1 MNYGALGYI
10 VGHEII
16 HGFDDRGRQFDENG
30 NFKNWWSDE
39 TDEKFRKMSN
49 CLVDQYSSYH
59 VSEVNMTVNGALTIG
74 ENIADTGGL
83 KQVGW
88 ISWFCYFRF

>member
-39 TDEKFRKMSN
+39 TDDKFRKMSD
-49 CLVDQYSSYH
+49 CLKIQYNDYYVH
-59 VSEVNMTVNGALTIG
+59 EVNMRLAFFDHFEIEFKKFDLSRTTV
-74 ENIADTGGL
+74 
-83 KQVGW
+83 
-88 ISWFCYFRF
+88 